1 MTYLLAIVKEI
12 LYTRYYTDECFHL
25 VQPHQLVTKREK
37 ICIWKTSQYRIY
49 SIKRL
54 ETDLDSA
61 SSKATSPSGT
71 GSGTQEFGILF
82 LD

>member
-1 MTYLLAIVKEI
+1 MDLSYLLAIVKEI
-12 LYTRYYTDECFHL
+12 LYTRYYTDESFHL
-25 VQPHQLVTKREK
+25 VQPLQLVTKREK
-37 ICIWKTSQYRIY
+37 ICVWKTSQYRN
-49 SIKRL
+49 KGL
-54 ETDLDSA
+54 ETDLDST